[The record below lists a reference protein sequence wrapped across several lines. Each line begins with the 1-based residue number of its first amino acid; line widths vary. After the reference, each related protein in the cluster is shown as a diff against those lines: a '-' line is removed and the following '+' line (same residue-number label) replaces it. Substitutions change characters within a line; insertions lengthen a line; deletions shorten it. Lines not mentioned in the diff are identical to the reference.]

1 MAVCDRSG
9 ALLLL
14 LLLVISSSG
23 TDGTSLDRL
32 LEVLQGVPGTL
43 QRGPRNAPPRYM
55 LDLYRSVAAPDGLT
69 VSPPPHSANVVR
81 CFADRESRHRSHFF
95 FNVSSDK
102 TDKLLAA
109 EFHVFK
115 MKPRIKDRKKARTL
129 KSQLLEL
136 KVYQVLPPTKTKKK
150 RRRKLLETRRVS
162 VHSTGWEIF
171 SVKEAV
177 AEWIKNNEANLGL
190 SISVRSLDDEPV
202 PRGIVRFARGN
213 HSDRQPLLVLFL
225 DDSRQ
230 TTGSF
235 SLKGGYHS
243 FPASNKSSSSTDVS
257 RTKRGDIT
265 GMLSHHTKNES
276 CSRHDLYIDFERIGW
291 AAWIIS
297 PKGYNAYQCMGNCHF
312 PLGQN
317 QRPTNHATVQS
328 IAHELG
334 LTQAVKLPCCVPDR
348 LVAISLLYF
357 DEYGNVILKQYDD
370 MVAAGC
376 GCH

>member
-1 MAVCDRSG
+1 MPLLNSEATLF
-9 ALLLL
+9 LLLL
-14 LLLVISSSG
+14 AWAANG
-23 TDGTSLDRL
+23 DTLDRL
-32 LEVLQGVPGTL
+32 LSVLQGVPGGAPL
-43 QRGPRNAPPRYM
+43 QRWPRDAPPRYM

-69 VSPPPHSANVVR
+69 VSPTPNGANVVR
-81 CFADRESRHRSHFF
+81 CYADKESRHKSHFF

-102 TDKLLAA
+102 TDKLLEA

-115 MKPRIKDRKKARTL
+115 LKPRTKDKRKTKTL

-136 KVYQVLPPTKTKKK
+136 KVFQVLPPLKTKRK
-150 RRRKLLETRRVS
+150 RRKKLLETRRIS

-177 AEWIKNNEANLGL
+177 SSWIKDNEANLGL
-190 SISVRSLDDEPV
+190 TLSVRSLDGEPV
-202 PRGIVRFARGN
+202 PRGLVRFARG
-213 HSDRQPLLVLFL
+213 SRVDRTPLLVLFV
-225 DDSRQ
+225 DDCRQ
-230 TTGSF
+230 SSGKYVSN
-235 SLKGGYHS
+235 LEGYHTYLE
-243 FPASNKSSSSTDVS
+243 PNKPPQTDMA
-257 RTKRGDIT
+257 RTKRDFDMDMFSQPSRNG
-265 GMLSHHTKNES
+265 S
-276 CSRHDLYIDFERIGW
+276 CARHDLYIDFERIGW

-297 PKGYNAYQCMGNCHF
+297 PKGYNAFQCKGDCNF

-348 LVAISLLYF
+348 LVSISLLYF

-370 MVAAGC
+370 MVAARC